1 MRNAGDELPVRGRLL
16 AVDPG
21 EVRLGLALS
30 DPDQIVA
37 SPLGTLPVVDEDDAA
52 VIARD
57 VTEVATEHDVVGIV
71 VGLPRRLDGGEGD
84 AARRSRR
91 VASALREATGLPVRV
106 WDERFS
112 TTEAERVMLAQDAS
126 RKERRRSIDRVAASV
141 ILQGVLEAQR
151 QRR

>member
-30 DPDQIVA
+30 DPEQIVA
-37 SPLGTLPVVDEDDAA
+37 APLGTLPVDDVDDHAA
-52 VIARD
+52 IARA
-57 VTEVATEHDVVGIV
+57 VAGATEGHDVVGIV
-71 VGLPRRLDGGEGD
+71 VGLPRRLDGSEGD

-91 VASALREATGLPVRV
+91 TAAALREATGLPVRV

-126 RKERRRSIDRVAASV
+126 RRERRASIDRVAASV

>member
-21 EVRLGLALS
+21 QVRLGLALS

-37 SPLGTLPVVDEDDAA
+37 SPLDTLPIADEDDAA
-52 VIARD
+52 TIARQVATVAD
-57 VTEVATEHDVVGIV
+57 EREVAGIV
-71 VGLPRRLDGGEGD
+71 VGLPRTLDGSEGD

-91 VASALREATGLPVRV
+91 VAAALREATGLPVRV

-126 RKERRRSIDRVAASV
+126 RRERRRSIDRVAASV

-151 QRR
+151 RRR